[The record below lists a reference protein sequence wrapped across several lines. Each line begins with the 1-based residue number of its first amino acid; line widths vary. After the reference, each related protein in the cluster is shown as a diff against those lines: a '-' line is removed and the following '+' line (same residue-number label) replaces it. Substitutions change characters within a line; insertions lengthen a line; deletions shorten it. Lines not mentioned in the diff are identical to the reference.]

1 MFVDEKI
8 DLDCEFIN
16 GYWDTNNANSIS
28 GTSVKDSNTLR
39 YGGKTFIYKVPDF
52 SNMSSTGDLYLK
64 IVTTNSNGINGRLYY
79 NEYHILKI
87 FDIFHN
93 HNDIYYSK
101 SEIDNKIITDISGK
115 EDSSNKVTSLSENST
130 NTQYPS
136 AKAMYD
142 ELMTVRTVTPTTNS
156 GGSSTRNNVT
166 KNWHYSRI
174 NSSDLEYFERI
185 VYNITFEDNDFQ
197 MFYQVIPSMGG
208 GGNSDIKIIY
218 FDGTDCYWGIPNNDD
233 LTKGSLICEGNTIQ
247 ATLNKD
253 RTVTIGDTITNWE
266 IGGGIIMFGNVN
278 FTYTIYSHKYLDN
291 ETFPYVFEYQEA
303 NKYSDDEDDEYTI
316 NSTTKNI
323 GEYYF
328 NSSSLNNII
337 ETTYTFTFNDND
349 FSFLQINYDHPIF
362 FDGTDCYWG
371 EWDEELDENDN
382 RILNKGTLI
391 CEGNIVQA
399 VNKSTD
405 GSNQI
410 TFSDGTSTN
419 LSPETYYFGDVSVKI
434 RSKAPKLE
442 YAQNKKQSLFSSYYD
457 ESIVYPSVSAVKN
470 YAEDKSNKTSSWNS
484 TTNDTRYPT
493 EKLVKDSLD
502 GKQDK
507 LVSGTNLKTLDG
519 ISLLGE
525 GDITIDVSC
534 GDSYTILFEDDCSED
549 NTSDYTSI
557 SIRNTSGAETLTFNS
572 TESAY
577 ACSQSNSGYAL
588 VQFGDVV
595 LQNKMKISADIKLT
609 GTSWTSNGMLGFC
622 DKDNPTNYG
631 VGGWVQGET
640 YYRMIEYY
648 NGSELQTTANNKWN
662 GVSTSDYNH
671 HELVYEDGSQ
681 TDYQRKYYQ

>member
-1 MFVDEKI
+1 MSDKVKLRVD
-8 DLDCEFIN
+8 L
-16 GYWDTNNANSIS
+16 
-28 GTSVKDSNTLR
+28 TS
-39 YGGKTFIYKVPDF
+39 
-52 SNMSSTGDLYLK
+52 
-64 IVTTNSNGINGRLYY
+64 
-79 NEYHILKI
+79 
-87 FDIFHN
+87 
-93 HNDIYYSK
+93 
-101 SEIDNKIITDISGK
+101 K
-115 EDSSNKVTSLSENST
+115 EDKSNKVISLDDFST
-130 NTQYPS
+130 DTEYPS
-136 AKAMYD
+136 AKTVYD
-142 ELMTVRTVTPTTNS
+142 ELMTVRTVTPTINS
-156 GGSSTRNNVT
+156 GSSSTMNNIT

-174 NSSDLEYFERI
+174 NSSDLEYFEKI

-218 FDGTDCYWGIPNNDD
+218 FDGTNCYWGIPNNDD

-266 IGGGIIMFGNVN
+266 IGGGIIMFGNVD

-291 ETFPYVFEYQEA
+291 ETFPYVFEDQEA
-303 NKYSDDEDDEYTI
+303 NKYPDDEYTI
-316 NSTTKNI
+316 NSTTKNA

-328 NSSSLNNII
+328 NGSSLNNII

-349 FSFLQINYDHPIF
+349 FSFLQINYDYPIF

-391 CEGNIVQA
+391 CEGNVVQA

-405 GSNQI
+405 GSNEI

-470 YAEDKSNKTSSWNS
+470 YAENKSNKTSSWNS

-502 GKQDK
+502 GKANSTHNHTKSQITDFPSIPSKTSDLTNDSGFLTQHQSLTNYLQKTDVKDNLTSTDTDK
-507 LVSGTNLKTLDG
+507 PLSAKQGKELKTLIDNKPTVTVDSTWVANSTNPIQSKEIKSALDG
-519 ISLLGE
+519 KANVIDFYYDNLTDELVINTSTETDFEDLILKE
-525 GDITIDVSC
+525 DKSNKVSSWSNTPDNNHYPTEKLVKDYIDEKIGDILEYI
-534 GDSYTILFEDDCSED
+534 
-549 NTSDYTSI
+549 
-557 SIRNTSGAETLTFNS
+557 NS
-572 TESAY
+572 
-577 ACSQSNSGYAL
+577 
-588 VQFGDVV
+588 
-595 LQNKMKISADIKLT
+595 
-609 GTSWTSNGMLGFC
+609 
-622 DKDNPTNYG
+622 
-631 VGGWVQGET
+631 
-640 YYRMIEYY
+640 
-648 NGSELQTTANNKWN
+648 
-662 GVSTSDYNH
+662 
-671 HELVYEDGSQ
+671 
-681 TDYQRKYYQ
+681 